1 MKNIL
6 TVDLE
11 DWFSVEA
18 LNEVLGPDLWDKQE
32 SVVARNTYK
41 ILELFSVNEVRAT
54 FFVLG
59 WIADRYPELIR
70 EVSAAGHE
78 IACHSYHHQ
87 MVSSITPEQ
96 FRDDTKRAVDAIIDA
111 GGQVPAG
118 YRSPSWGMRRDMQWA
133 FDILD
138 ELGFSYDS
146 SIYPI
151 RHDIYGDPD
160 APRSVF
166 TVPLSSGSSMI
177 EIPATTVEV
186 LKRRVAIGG
195 GGWLRQFPYWFTRW
209 GIKKLNRQGM
219 PAMVYFHPWEL
230 DHDLPGSGFITNVLK
245 NKGSLKNWLRQYK
258 NLTTM
263 ETKIEKLL
271 DDFDFIP
278 IREYIETLNTKTDE
292 AQK

>member
-18 LNEVLGPDLWDKQE
+18 LNNILGPEKWSDLE
-32 SVVARNTYK
+32 SVVRRNTYK
-41 ILELFSVNEVRAT
+41 ILGLFDRHKVRAT

-59 WIADRYPELIR
+59 WIAERYPDLIR
-70 EVSAAGHE
+70 ETAAAGHE
-78 IACHSYHHQ
+78 ISCHSYHHQ
-87 MVSSITPEQ
+87 MVSSLTPEQ
-96 FRDDTKRAVDAIIDA
+96 FRADTARAVEAIASAADRK
-111 GGQVPAG
+111 PRG
-118 YRSPSWGMRRDMQWA
+118 YRSPSWGMKREMQWA
-133 FDILD
+133 YDILD
-138 ELGFSYDS
+138 ELGFEYDS

-151 RHDIYGDPD
+151 RHDIYGDPG
-160 APRSVF
+160 APRTAF
-166 TVPLSSGSSMI
+166 YVPLSSGGSMI
-177 EIPATTVEV
+177 EIPATTVNV
-186 LKRRVAIGG
+186 LRRRIAIGG

-209 GIKKLNRQGM
+209 GIKKINREGF

-230 DHDLPGSGFITNVLK
+230 DTDLPESNFFRNVIK
-245 NKGSLKNWLRQYK
+245 NRGSLKNWLRQYK

-271 DDFDFIP
+271 VDFDFTTVT
-278 IREYIETLNTKTDE
+278 EYIDSLNSKANE